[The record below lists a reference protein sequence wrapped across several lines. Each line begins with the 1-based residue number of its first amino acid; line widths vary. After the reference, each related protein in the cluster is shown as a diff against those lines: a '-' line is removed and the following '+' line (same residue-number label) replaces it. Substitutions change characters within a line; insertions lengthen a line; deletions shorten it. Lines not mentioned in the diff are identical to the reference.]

1 MKKIIVPFLI
11 ILLVVVIAQSI
22 CFLKISALEKRVS
35 ELSALKKRI
44 STLEE
49 KATLRVLPVE

>member
-11 ILLVVVIAQSI
+11 ILLALLIALDV

-35 ELSALKKRI
+35 ALSALEKRI

>member
-1 MKKIIVPFLI
+1 MKKIIVSFLI
-11 ILLVVVIAQSI
+11 ILLVLLIALVI
-22 CFLKISALEKRVS
+22 CFRKISTLEKRVS
-35 ELSALKKRI
+35 ALSALEKRI

>member
-11 ILLVVVIAQSI
+11 ILLALLVALAV

-35 ELSALKKRI
+35 TLSALEKRI
-44 STLEE
+44 FLLEE
-49 KATLRVLPVE
+49 KTTLRVVPVE